1 MCYLH
6 KPSIP
11 YLGPLAS
18 TPKGGNVRWGGVDQ
32 KYKEWKL
39 GQSIFHSPFDSKHQS
54 GIAILIT
61 LSKFTWKKQVAI

>member
-1 MCYLH
+1 
-6 KPSIP
+6 
-11 YLGPLAS
+11 LGPLAS